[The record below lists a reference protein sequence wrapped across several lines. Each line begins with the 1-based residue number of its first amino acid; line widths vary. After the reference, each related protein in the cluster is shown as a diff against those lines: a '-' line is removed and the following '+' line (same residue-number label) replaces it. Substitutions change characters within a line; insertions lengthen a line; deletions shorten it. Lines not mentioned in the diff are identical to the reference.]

1 MGRKYLT
8 LASALLLALCL
19 NACGSR
25 PGTVPP
31 PSGDDEGEDSPLLTP
46 ASPDDCYWTAVRHES
61 YNPSYGRTEVSTMP
75 TEKWWADLVLD
86 EDGTAQFRE
95 VLGLGYTSCLRNGQW
110 WLGADNVLRLTG
122 EDYDGE
128 LVTMDGRME
137 KDRSVMLETPYGDRF
152 YFEPAQKPDSG
163 GELCIADLEGTWRMT
178 GGEPGAGEKHM
189 ASLLNIERRWSDGEE
204 GGYILRAEYY
214 SARLLDTDTPQY
226 ETQKELLVEKR
237 EEALSDGFSGEPWS
251 ARLFSEESGAEYL
264 AALTERNTLYL
275 RRSDAPDG
283 APTVYTRSDGFLPE
297 TLTLALADEPDDA
310 LIFYWRDPPAEVAQ
324 PLEAL
329 PMTALEK
336 GGQNR
341 ILLVGRWYETDI
353 QFCTGSAEQNEDGT
367 LGEWLTDTVLYE
379 GTLGIDEPQWFSL
392 SIPEKNAR
400 LCLFMKRPWDESW
413 FTWPITDQDPFL
425 VSGNTFLTETE

>member
-1 MGRKYLT
+1 
-8 LASALLLALCL
+8 
-19 NACGSR
+19 
-25 PGTVPP
+25 
-31 PSGDDEGEDSPLLTP
+31 
-46 ASPDDCYWTAVRHES
+46 
-61 YNPSYGRTEVSTMP
+61 MP
-75 TEKWWADLVLD
+75 TEKWWADLYLN
-86 EDGTAQFRE
+86 EDGTALFRE
-95 VLGLGYTSCLRNGQW
+95 VLGFGYASYLINVEW

-163 GELCIADLEGTWRMT
+163 GALCIADLEGTWRMT

-264 AALTERNTLYL
+264 AALTERNTLHL

-283 APTVYTRSDGFLPE
+283 PQTVYTRSDSFLPE
-297 TLTLALADEPDDA
+297 TLTLTLADEPDDA

-353 QFCTGSAEQNEDGT
+353 QFCTGSAEQNADGT
-367 LGEWLTDTVLYE
+367 LGEWITDTVLYE
-379 GTLGIDEPQWFSL
+379 GTLRIDEPQWFSL

-425 VSGNTFLTETE
+425 VSGNTFLTET